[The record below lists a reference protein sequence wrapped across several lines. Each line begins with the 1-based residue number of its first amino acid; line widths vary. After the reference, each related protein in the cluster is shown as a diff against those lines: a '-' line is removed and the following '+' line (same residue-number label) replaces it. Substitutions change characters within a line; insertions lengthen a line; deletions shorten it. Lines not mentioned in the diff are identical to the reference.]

1 MSATLLVAQNLNHHR
16 LRTCWTV
23 LAVALIISCL
33 LLLRTISTGWSAS
46 MGERRDDRVAVW
58 NKTTY
63 ALTLPKSYV
72 NDIAAVPGVKTS
84 IYATFFEG
92 FDPNLD
98 ETLQGF
104 PILAVAPGYF
114 DVYPEAYVAPE
125 HMAAWRANPH
135 SALVSEKLSKLLNYR
150 VGDRVTLEGRNFP
163 GTWHFVIAGVYRSD
177 VKTFSDNLFLFHWEY
192 LDAQISA
199 ADPRKNQIS
208 WLMSLVDFKQSTEIA
223 KAIDRQFDSYDIQT
237 QSMTEKSMI
246 GMFMANFASALDAI
260 NFISV
265 VLLAIAAII
274 LGNTVSMG
282 VRERKFQ
289 FGVLRAIGFTNS
301 TVLRLILT
309 EAGIV
314 GLAGGIAGVLASY
327 AVINLGLGDVIEN
340 NMGSLFPVFG
350 VPRSAVA
357 AGIVLPALLAIGA
370 AILPALKALRVQV
383 VQSLREVE

>member
-1 MSATLLVAQNLNHHR
+1 MSGALLVAQNLNHHR

-33 LLLRTISTGWSAS
+33 LLLRTISTGWGAS

-72 NDIAAVPGVKTS
+72 DDIATVPGVKTS
-84 IYATFFEG
+84 IFATFFEG
-92 FDPNLD
+92 FDPHLD
-98 ETLQGF
+98 ESLQGF

-114 DVYPEAYVAPE
+114 DVYPEAVVAPVY
-125 HMAAWRANPH
+125 MATWRTDPH
-135 SALVSEKLSKLLNYR
+135 AALVSEKLSKLLHYK
-150 VGDRVTLEGRNFP
+150 VGDQVTLEGRNFP
-163 GTWHFVIAGVYRSD
+163 GVWHFTIAGTYHSD

-192 LDAQISA
+192 LDSQIA
-199 ADPRKNQIS
+199 AGDPRKNQIS
-208 WLMSLVDFKQSTEIA
+208 WLMSLVDFERSTDIA
-223 KAIDRQFDSYDIQT
+223 KAIDRHFDSYDIQT

-265 VLLAIAAII
+265 VLLCIAALI

-289 FGVLRAIGFTNS
+289 FGVLRAIGFTNGA
-301 TVLRLILT
+301 VLRLILA
-309 EAGIV
+309 EAGMI
-314 GLAGGIAGVLASY
+314 GLAGGIAGVIASY
-327 AVINLGLGDVIEN
+327 GVINLGLGDVIEN

-350 VPRSAVA
+350 VPHSAVA
-357 AGIVLPALLAIGA
+357 AGIALPVLLAIGA
-370 AILPALKALRVQV
+370 AMPPALKALRVQI
-383 VQSLREVE
+383 VQSLAEVE